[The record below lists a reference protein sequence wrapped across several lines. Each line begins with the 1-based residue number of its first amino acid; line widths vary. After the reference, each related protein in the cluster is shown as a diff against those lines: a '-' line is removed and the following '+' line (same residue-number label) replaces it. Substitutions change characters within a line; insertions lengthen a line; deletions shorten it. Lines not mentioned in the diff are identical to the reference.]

1 MWDILDLS
9 LSYFC
14 SMQHLSTRSLF
25 FENLALTSDFPM
37 ELEIE
42 SASGFYLYAPD
53 GKRYADLIS
62 GISVSN
68 LGHQHPAVKKAIHD
82 QTEKFLHL
90 MVYGEY
96 IQAPQVAYAALLA
109 STLPPPL
116 SSVYFT
122 NSGAEAID
130 GAMKLVK
137 RATGRTG
144 LISCYNAYHGSTQGP
159 LSLMGCEHYKQAFR
173 PLLPGT
179 THIRFNN
186 TDDLSM
192 ITTDTAGVFI
202 EAVQAEAGCIVP
214 DTDYMIAL
222 SERCRQTGTLLV
234 IDEIQS
240 GMGRTGKTWA
250 FEHFGILPDV
260 VCTAKSLG
268 GGLPLGAF
276 IGSSYLMQQL
286 RRNPILGHMTTF
298 GGNALCCAAGMA
310 CLQTILDENLASHA
324 LQLETLVRNELSHPS
339 VNAITGKGL
348 LLCAHVNDNPTAL
361 RIIREGFQLG
371 IVTDWFL
378 FCDNAL
384 RIAPPLNT
392 TEEEL
397 SAALLLLRKAMD
409 LAG

>member
-1 MWDILDLS
+1 
-9 LSYFC
+9 
-14 SMQHLSTRSLF
+14 
-25 FENLALTSDFPM
+25 
-37 ELEIE
+37 
-42 SASGFYLYAPD
+42 
-53 GKRYADLIS
+53 
-62 GISVSN
+62 
-68 LGHQHPAVKKAIHD
+68 
-82 QTEKFLHL
+82 
-90 MVYGEY
+90 
-96 IQAPQVAYAALLA
+96 
-109 STLPPPL
+109 
-116 SSVYFT
+116 
-122 NSGAEAID
+122 
-130 GAMKLVK
+130 
-137 RATGRTG
+137 
-144 LISCYNAYHGSTQGP
+144 
-159 LSLMGCEHYKQAFR
+159 MGCEHYKQAFR

-286 RRNPILGHMTTF
+286 RRNPILGHITTF